1 MLCIRLFCLALLL
14 NKSPFTYF
22 ELGINGHLYGMDNGL
37 ILVQYAGDIRVF
49 DAGKLVLCLIDDGL
63 RHHQSRHV
71 WRYTLYDVIHCVNDT
86 GNATT

>member
-1 MLCIRLFCLALLL
+1 
-14 NKSPFTYF
+14 
-22 ELGINGHLYGMDNGL
+22 MDNGL

-71 WRYTLYDVIHCVNDT
+71 WRYTLYDVIHGVNDT
-86 GNATT
+86 GNVTTWIAVDETVTLFKLMQDSEYEFGK